1 MGKSNGKW
9 DIGEAP
15 AHDANAEANIADR
28 LWGATFLP
36 ILQELDEKVATPA
49 DIDMGAALALRFGKA
64 PCATMDAMGRDE
76 VARIISYYCETY
88 AIKEPSS
95 LSKVGTLIG

>member
-1 MGKSNGKW
+1 
-9 DIGEAP
+9 
-15 AHDANAEANIADR
+15 
-28 LWGATFLP
+28 
-36 ILQELDEKVATPA
+36 
-49 DIDMGAALALRFGKA
+49 
-64 PCATMDAMGRDE
+64 MGRDE